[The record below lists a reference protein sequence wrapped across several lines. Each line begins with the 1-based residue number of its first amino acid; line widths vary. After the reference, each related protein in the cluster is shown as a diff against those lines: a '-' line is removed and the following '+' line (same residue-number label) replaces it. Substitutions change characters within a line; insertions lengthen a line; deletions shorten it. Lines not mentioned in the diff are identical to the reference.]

1 MCAHYR
7 SKLIHFSF
15 VCAALSSDESSVH
28 SGDDESFESCEP
40 QKDSSANSPQLHSIQ
55 APSEPSPSS
64 AAVSALNRMSVDSSN
79 PFLSLAGPS
88 SESSPAVAPQPDE
101 VIDAASSII
110 SPDTLSS
117 SSGSQPHTPA
127 DADDSIS
134 GAKAADGT
142 DGTDDVDQGQTFD
155 CFDLK
160 IVYERG
166 KTGFEDTTEIDFT
179 PGMLIA
185 VSGALHLAN
194 GQRHM

>member
-1 MCAHYR
+1 M
-7 SKLIHFSF
+7 
-15 VCAALSSDESSVH
+15 
-28 SGDDESFESCEP
+28 
-40 QKDSSANSPQLHSIQ
+40 
-55 APSEPSPSS
+55 
-64 AAVSALNRMSVDSSN
+64 
-79 PFLSLAGPS
+79 
-88 SESSPAVAPQPDE
+88 APQPDE
-101 VIDAASSII
+101 VIDAASTII
-110 SPDTLSS
+110 SPDALSS

-142 DGTDDVDQGQTFD
+142 DGTDDVDQGQIFD

-166 KTGFEDTTEIDFT
+166 KTGFEDTKEIDFT